1 MIISNISFGKNVSI
15 NPSAKV
21 NNVEFGDNI
30 KVAKDCFI
38 IGSAEHVI
46 KIRSGVI
53 CAMYLTLDGR
63 YADIEIDECASVG
76 QHCVIRTD
84 WALAPGSA
92 INKLFDKP
100 AAPIKIGAHTWI
112 GSGCVIA
119 PGVTVGD
126 FSIVASNSYVD
137 SDVPAYSI
145 VGGNPARIIRMIDPK
160 EIGR

>member
-1 MIISNISFGKNVSI
+1 MIVSNISFGRNVSI
-15 NPSAKV
+15 NPSAKI

-38 IGSAEHVI
+38 MGSPGHVI
-46 KIRSGVI
+46 KIGTGVI

-63 YADIEIDECASVG
+63 YGDIEIGEYASVG
-76 QHCVIRTD
+76 QQCVIKAD

-112 GSGCVIA
+112 GSGRVIA
-119 PGVTVGD
+119 PGVTIGD
-126 FSIVASNSYVD
+126 YSIVAANSYVD
-137 SDVPAYSI
+137 SDVPPYSI
-145 VGGNPARIIRMIDPK
+145 AGGNPARIIRAIDPK